1 MPCTSSKPPSAASSF
16 PDMRALAPVL
26 LALIFSGCG
35 DASDAAKALA
45 PRPTAEPGVITIP
58 ADSPQLGQIK
68 VAAVEAM
75 DVPQD
80 EVVAP
85 ARVGIDPGRL
95 SKVLLPVAGRIEAVL
110 VKLGERVEQG
120 QAVVILDSPDADAA
134 VGAGR
139 TAEAAERQ
147 ATAALTKA
155 EADYERAR
163 DLLEHGAAS
172 QKDVLAAQNDRAQ
185 ASAALDT
192 ARAGREQ
199 ARRKLELLGL
209 QPTVFHQPVTVRA
222 PINGTVLDVGV
233 APGEYRND
241 TTAPLMSIADLT
253 RVWLSADVAEPA
265 IALVRV
271 GDAVEIRLVAFP
283 GEVLA
288 GRVTRIAD
296 VLDPQTRT
304 VKVHVELPNPRG
316 RLRPDMFGT
325 LRHVA
330 SRRRAPVVPLASV
343 IQQYGRA
350 VVFVEREPARFERR
364 EIVAGAR
371 EGERVAVL
379 AGLMPGERVVV
390 DGAILLKDR

>member
-1 MPCTSSKPPSAASSF
+1 MPCTSSRPPSAASSF

-26 LALIFSGCG
+26 LALILAGCG
-35 DASDAAKALA
+35 DASDAAKPLA
-45 PRPTAEPGVITIP
+45 SRPPAEPGIISIP
-58 ADSPQLGQIK
+58 ADSPQLGQVK

-120 QAVVILDSPDADAA
+120 QAVVTLDSPDADAA
-134 VGAGR
+134 IGAGR

-209 QPTVFHQPVTVRA
+209 QPTGFHQPVTVRA
-222 PINGTVLDVGV
+222 PISGTVLDVGV

-304 VKVHVELPNPRG
+304 VKVHVELPNPG

-343 IQQYGRA
+343 IQQYGRS

-364 EIVAGAR
+364 EIVVGAR

-379 AGLMPGERVVV
+379 AGLTPGERVVV